1 MKTLGL
7 IISRLPVLAVATI
20 SVACTT
26 APATIQS
33 GPDAEVSFD
42 GLHKVDNSQADF
54 AWAKPDFDISNYT
67 KIMLVGAGVEY
78 VPTKN
83 RGRTSM
89 ERQMAAG
96 GSYFIDDNARIR
108 FEALVAE
115 TFLQEMRKIERFEL
129 VTEAGPDVLMIRAT
143 CWTSCH
149 TFRRTIFPGQRAAVL
164 YLYPP
169 WVKPRWSWSCGIPKP
184 QRSSPVQS
192 TDALPNRQVDSLLG
206 NQASGRSR
214 RLRTR
219 IRIEAEFKETRRPAR
234 FHASPCQRN
243 MNQGQ
248 KLSEREFR
256 RVRPWRR
263 GRRIAPQTRPAR
275 R

>member
-96 GSYFIDDNARIR
+96 GCYFIDDTARIR

-129 VTEAGPDVLMIRAT
+129 VTEAGPDVLMIRGNRDSETTAILAR
-143 CWTSCH
+143 SVD
-149 TFRRTIFPGQRAAVL
+149 RRAA
-164 YLYPP
+164 
-169 WVKPRWSWSCGIPKP
+169 
-184 QRSSPVQS
+184 QS
-192 TDALPNRQVDSLLG
+192 AGRQ
-206 NQASGRSR
+206 
-214 RLRTR
+214 
-219 IRIEAEFKETRRPAR
+219 E
-234 FHASPCQRN
+234 
-243 MNQGQ
+243 
-248 KLSEREFR
+248 
-256 RVRPWRR
+256 
-263 GRRIAPQTRPAR
+263 
-275 R
+275 